1 MSVLSPEI
9 KCETSKFTRSSFGS
23 CFIFESS
30 WKKVVL
36 ETQKIKKEY
45 TTAFGLGELKECIK
59 MPYLPGLQSCQ
70 KSVSSTPLEVPKR
83 LPRADAEVSAVR
95 LKKTKETCSVAP
107 LWEKSKADSPPPPPG
122 SGFSDPLTGAPSQY
136 LERLSKIA
144 ILEYDTIRQETT
156 KKSNKSK
163 KRDLRDC

>member
-30 WKKVVL
+30 WKKAVL

-70 KSVSSTPLEVPKR
+70 KSVRSAPLEVPKR
-83 LPRADAEVSAVR
+83 LPRADAKVSAVR
-95 LKKTKETCSVAP
+95 FWL
-107 LWEKSKADSPPPPPG
+107 
-122 SGFSDPLTGAPSQY
+122 Q
-136 LERLSKIA
+136 
-144 ILEYDTIRQETT
+144 
-156 KKSNKSK
+156 
-163 KRDLRDC
+163 

>member
-1 MSVLSPEI
+1 MSVPSPEI
-9 KCETSKFTRSSFGS
+9 KCETSKVTRSSFGS

-30 WKKVVL
+30 WKKAVL
-36 ETQKIKKEY
+36 ETQKIEKEY

-59 MPYLPGLQSCQ
+59 MPYLPGLQSYQ
-70 KSVSSTPLEVPKR
+70 KSLSSTPLEVPKR
-83 LPRADAEVSAVR
+83 LPRADAQVSAIR

-107 LWEKSKADSPPPPPG
+107 LQEKSKG

-156 KKSNKSK
+156 KKSKKGK
-163 KRDLRDC
+163 KRELRDC